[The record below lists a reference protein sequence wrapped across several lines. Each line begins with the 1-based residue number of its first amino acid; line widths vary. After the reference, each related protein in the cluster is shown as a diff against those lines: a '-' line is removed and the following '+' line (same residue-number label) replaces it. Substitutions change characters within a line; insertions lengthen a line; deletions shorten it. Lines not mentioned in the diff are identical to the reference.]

1 MKFLWTKKIKKS
13 EQSTDFLIDE
23 YEDNRKEITVHNIK
37 SVLSDSN
44 DVMYQDF
51 YIKGWNSPVAVV
63 YIDGMVN
70 IKVIND
76 DILKPLAQEKILAE
90 AKSIS
95 DVIEFIGQGTV
106 YHASKKVRTNLGEVL
121 NDVLSGFVAL
131 VFDKAQK
138 AITFDVKGYE
148 KRAITEPTT
157 ENAVKGSKD
166 SFIEVLRVNTSLVRR
181 KIRTPY
187 LRIKELIVGRQT
199 MTTVAVVYI
208 EDLTNEQLVSEVIK
222 RLDDID
228 IDSVISAGYIEG
240 YIIDKKSSLFPQIIN
255 TERSD
260 KFCGYI
266 LEGRVGILI
275 DGLPV
280 AYIVPASIDM
290 FFQAPEDYAYNFY
303 LSSFIRLLRYAGAF
317 ISLLLPAFYVAITT
331 FHQEMIPTILTISII
346 RSKMEVPFPTFISIL
361 GMLIAFEILL
371 EAGLRL
377 PRTIGQAVSI
387 IGALVVGQAAVQAK
401 IISPVVVIVVAV
413 SGISG
418 FIMPNQD
425 MAYSIRLFRIV
436 FVLSTSIA
444 GLYGLSL
451 VFILLI
457 YHMNTIETF
466 NIPYFTPFVANEGKQ
481 ILNDTLIRLPL
492 PLLKKRPSSLKTYNK
507 KRQE

>member
-1 MKFLWTKKIKKS
+1 
-13 EQSTDFLIDE
+13 
-23 YEDNRKEITVHNIK
+23 
-37 SVLSDSN
+37 
-44 DVMYQDF
+44 
-51 YIKGWNSPVAVV
+51 
-63 YIDGMVN
+63 
-70 IKVIND
+70 
-76 DILKPLAQEKILAE
+76 
-90 AKSIS
+90 
-95 DVIEFIGQGTV
+95 
-106 YHASKKVRTNLGEVL
+106 
-121 NDVLSGFVAL
+121 
-131 VFDKAQK
+131 
-138 AITFDVKGYE
+138 
-148 KRAITEPTT
+148 
-157 ENAVKGSKD
+157 
-166 SFIEVLRVNTSLVRR
+166 
-181 KIRTPY
+181 
-187 LRIKELIVGRQT
+187 
-199 MTTVAVVYI
+199 VVYI

-222 RLDDID
+222 RLNDID

-387 IGALVVGQAAVQAK
+387 IGGTGSRPGCCPGK
-401 IISPVVVIVVAV
+401 
-413 SGISG
+413 
-418 FIMPNQD
+418 N
-425 MAYSIRLFRIV
+425 Y
-436 FVLSTSIA
+436 LSCSCYCCSCLRNF
-444 GLYGLSL
+444 GLYHAEPGYGL
-451 VFILLI
+451 FNTAFQNCICIKYIHCRLI
-457 YHMNTIETF
+457 WTVIGFYPPDLSYEHDRN
-466 NIPYFTPFVANEGKQ
+466 
-481 ILNDTLIRLPL
+481 L
-492 PLLKKRPSSLKTYNK
+492 
-507 KRQE
+507 